1 MDHMHAIVNNLQRQI
16 TQAGLST
23 VLSTIIDIVLVAI
36 AIYWLIMLS
45 KRTRAWHIVLG
56 LAAFV
61 LLELLTDYS
70 QLHTINYLLRSFMP
84 LGPVAI
90 VLLFYPE
97 LRSALENLGRVAGQG
112 RGLAGLTK
120 EDNFPIIE
128 AVVNSA
134 CSMSSKKIGAL
145 IVIERQN
152 ALEDIISTGTRMD
165 AKLTENL
172 LGAVF
177 YPGNPLHDGAAVI
190 RGDRIIAAG
199 CTLPL
204 SESVGVGAAI
214 HTRHKAALG
223 LSEVSDSA
231 IVVVSEE
238 TGTISLAHESRLNRG
253 LNQNTLTEWLKTIL
267 GIGQDTKTAQIARK
281 VNGTLKKRRT
291 KSR

>member
-1 MDHMHAIVNNLQRQI
+1 MDHMHAILNNLQRQI
-16 TQAGLST
+16 TQAGFST

-36 AIYWLIMLS
+36 AIYWLILLS

-128 AVVNSA
+128 AVVNST

-172 LGAVF
+172 LGAIF

-291 KSR
+291 KPR

>member
-1 MDHMHAIVNNLQRQI
+1 MGHMHAIVDNLQRQI
-16 TQAGLST
+16 SQAGLST

-61 LLELLTDYS
+61 LLEMLTDYS

-97 LRSALENLGRVAGQG
+97 LRSALENLGRVAGKG

-134 CSMSSKKIGAL
+134 CFMSSKKIGAL

-152 ALEDIISTGTRMD
+152 ALEDIISTGTKMD
-165 AKLTENL
+165 AHLTENL

-190 RGDRIIAAG
+190 RGDRIVAAG

-281 VNGTLKKRRT
+281 VNGTLRKRRT
-291 KSR
+291 KR

>member
-1 MDHMHAIVNNLQRQI
+1 MRTIIETLERQI
-16 TQAGLST
+16 AQAGLGT

-97 LRSALENLGRVAGQG
+97 LRSALENLGRVAGKG

-128 AVVNSA
+128 AIVNAS

-165 AKLTENL
+165 AQLTENL

-177 YPGNPLHDGAAVI
+177 YPGNPLHDGAAVL
-190 RGDRIIAAG
+190 RGDRIVAAG

-231 IVVVSEE
+231 VIVVSEE
-238 TGTISLAHESRLNRG
+238 TGTISLAFESRLNRG
-253 LNQNTLTEWLKTIL
+253 LNENTLTEWLKTIL
-267 GIGQDTKTAQIARK
+267 GVGQSTRTAQIARK
-281 VNGTLKKRRT
+281 VNGTLKKRRS
-291 KSR
+291 KPR

>member
-1 MDHMHAIVNNLQRQI
+1 MHAIVNNLQRQI

-120 EDNFPIIE
+120 EDNSPIIE

-291 KSR
+291 KPR